1 MRFDDLSPLP
11 LQDTT
16 LTIQSSEGS
25 FEAMQQHLSPELS
38 SQVRDIKYKSV
49 IRWSDVLLEELDTAS
64 LDLTERFSDR
74 KVLLKRFLQ
83 QKYDNQSGD
92 YIRLLEELKII

>member
-1 MRFDDLSPLP
+1 M
-11 LQDTT
+11 
-16 LTIQSSEGS
+16 
-25 FEAMQQHLSPELS
+25 
-38 SQVRDIKYKSV
+38 
-49 IRWSDVLLEELDTAS
+49 LEELDTAS